1 MNNKLKITINKK
13 LKITEQF
20 RNLYPKDNDRSQ
32 LSIDLGISRSSLDR
46 KMRDP
51 NQFKRAEVEYL
62 KKITGLSS
70 EQLFQIVEDKVIKK
84 NTKAT
89 NPKKSI
95 IDTIIE
101 DIKAGGEKV
110 KLRLDDEWENASVGS
125 VFNVPTSEEITGKR
139 YTIFY
144 NVSTYYKYEG
154 TDGDGW
160 HSPISHDIE
169 MQGYDIY
176 IDEVIESIGDGDT
189 KDVELSKKDLEVL
202 SERLKKEIDYVE
214 L

>member
-1 MNNKLKITINKK
+1 MNKK

-20 RNLYPKDNDRSQ
+20 KNLYPKDNDRSQ
-32 LSIDLGISRSSLDR
+32 LSIDLGIARSSLDR

-51 NQFKRAEVEYL
+51 SQFKRTEVEYL
-62 KKITGLSS
+62 KKLTGLSS
-70 EQLFQIVEDKVIKK
+70 EQLFQMVEEKVTNKS
-84 NTKAT
+84 TKAT
-89 NPKKSI
+89 KSI
-95 IDTIIE
+95 VDTIIE

-110 KLRLDDEWENASVGS
+110 KLRLDDEWESASVGS
-125 VFNVPTSEEITGKR
+125 IFNVPTSEEITGKR

-169 MQGYDIY
+169 MQSYDIY
-176 IDEVIESIGDGDT
+176 IDEVIESTGNGDT
-189 KDVELSKKDLEVL
+189 ENLELSKKDLEIL
-202 SERLKKEIDYVE
+202 SEKLKKEIDYVE

>member
-1 MNNKLKITINKK
+1 MNKK

-20 RNLYPKDNDRSQ
+20 KNLYPKDNDRSQ
-32 LSIDLGISRSSLDR
+32 LSIDLGIARSSLDR

-51 NQFKRAEVEYL
+51 SLFKRTVVEYL
-62 KKITGLSS
+62 KKLTGLSS
-70 EQLFQIVEDKVIKK
+70 EQLFQMVEEKVTNKS
-84 NTKAT
+84 TKAT
-89 NPKKSI
+89 KSI

-144 NVSTYYKYEG
+144 DVSTYYKYEG

-169 MQGYDIY
+169 MQSYDIY
-176 IDEVIESIGDGDT
+176 IDEVIKSTGNGDT
-189 KDVELSKKDLEVL
+189 ENLELSKKDLEIL

>member
-1 MNNKLKITINKK
+1 MNKK

-20 RNLYPKDNDRSQ
+20 KNLYPKDNDRSQ
-32 LSIDLGISRSSLDR
+32 LSIDLGIARSSLDR

-51 NQFKRAEVEYL
+51 SQFKRTEVEYL
-62 KKITGLSS
+62 KKLTGLSS
-70 EQLFQIVEDKVIKK
+70 EQLFQMVEEKVTNKS
-84 NTKAT
+84 TKAT
-89 NPKKSI
+89 KSI

-169 MQGYDIY
+169 MQSYDIY
-176 IDEVIESIGDGDT
+176 IDEVIKSTGNGDT
-189 KDVELSKKDLEVL
+189 ENLELSKKDLEIL

>member
-1 MNNKLKITINKK
+1 MNKK

-20 RNLYPKDNDRSQ
+20 KNLYPKDNDRSQ
-32 LSIDLGISRSSLDR
+32 LSIDLGIARSSLDR

-51 NQFKRAEVEYL
+51 SQFKRTEVEYL
-62 KKITGLSS
+62 KKLTGLSS
-70 EQLFQIVEDKVIKK
+70 EQLFQMVEEKVTNKS
-84 NTKAT
+84 TKAT
-89 NPKKSI
+89 KSI

-125 VFNVPTSEEITGKR
+125 IFNVPTSEEITGKR

-176 IDEVIESIGDGDT
+176 IDEVIKSTGNGDT
-189 KDVELSKKDLEVL
+189 ENLELSKKDLEVL
-202 SERLKKEIDYVE
+202 SERLKKEIDYIE

>member
-1 MNNKLKITINKK
+1 MNKK

-20 RNLYPKDNDRSQ
+20 KNLYPKDNDRSQ
-32 LSIDLGISRSSLDR
+32 LSIDLGIARSSLDR

-51 NQFKRAEVEYL
+51 SQFKRTEVEYL
-62 KKITGLSS
+62 KKLTGLSS
-70 EQLFQIVEDKVIKK
+70 EQLFQMVEEKVTNKS
-84 NTKAT
+84 TKAT
-89 NPKKSI
+89 KSI
-95 IDTIIE
+95 VDTIIE

-125 VFNVPTSEEITGKR
+125 IFNIPTSEEITGKR

-169 MQGYDIY
+169 MQSYDIY
-176 IDEVIESIGDGDT
+176 IDEVIESTGNGDT
-189 KDVELSKKDLEVL
+189 ENLELSKKDLEVL

>member
-1 MNNKLKITINKK
+1 MNKK

-20 RNLYPKDNDRSQ
+20 KNLYPKDNDRSQ
-32 LSIDLGISRSSLDR
+32 LSIDLGIARSSLDR

-51 NQFKRAEVEYL
+51 SQFKRTEVEYL
-62 KKITGLSS
+62 KKLTGLSS
-70 EQLFQIVEDKVIKK
+70 EQLFQMVEEKVTNKS
-84 NTKAT
+84 TKAT
-89 NPKKSI
+89 KSI

-144 NVSTYYKYEG
+144 DVSTYYKYEG

-169 MQGYDIY
+169 MQSYDIY
-176 IDEVIESIGDGDT
+176 IDEVIKSTGNGDT
-189 KDVELSKKDLEVL
+189 ENLELSKKDLEIL

>member
-1 MNNKLKITINKK
+1 MNKKLKITINKK

-20 RNLYPKDNDRSQ
+20 KNLYPKDNDRSQ
-32 LSIDLGISRSSLDR
+32 LSIDLGIARSSLDR

-51 NQFKRAEVEYL
+51 SQFKRTEVEYL
-62 KKITGLSS
+62 KKLTGLSS
-70 EQLFQIVEDKVIKK
+70 EQLFQMVEEKVTNKS
-84 NTKAT
+84 TKAT
-89 NPKKSI
+89 KSI

-125 VFNVPTSEEITGKR
+125 IFNVPTSEEITGKR

-160 HSPISHDIE
+160 HTPISHDIE
-169 MQGYDIY
+169 MQNYDIY
-176 IDEVIESIGDGDT
+176 IDEVIKSTGNGDT
-189 KDVELSKKDLEVL
+189 ENLELSKKDLEVL

>member
-1 MNNKLKITINKK
+1 MNKK

-20 RNLYPKDNDRSQ
+20 KNLYPKDNDRSQ
-32 LSIDLGISRSSLDR
+32 LSIDLGIARSSLDR

-51 NQFKRAEVEYL
+51 SQFKRTEVEYL
-62 KKITGLSS
+62 KKLTGLSS
-70 EQLFQIVEDKVIKK
+70 EQLFQMVEEKVTNKS
-84 NTKAT
+84 TKAT
-89 NPKKSI
+89 KSI
-95 IDTIIE
+95 VDTIIE

-125 VFNVPTSEEITGKR
+125 IFNVPTSEEITGKR

-160 HSPISHDIE
+160 HSPVSHDIE
-169 MQGYDIY
+169 MQSYDIY
-176 IDEVIESIGDGDT
+176 IDEVIESTGNGDT